1 MANDITLTNPTIKKI
16 GKSYEL
22 DGLIKFIQAGVL
34 MAIPFLFFKP
44 MSLVLLTVYLLI
56 VTFILRMNR
65 RTIAMSAFSYC
76 IVFLFPYLF
85 GLLMNSLLYFFS
97 GNDIFAFQQS
107 PYEIFLRLFRLFI
120 IWYVSI
126 LYFHTTDTK
135 TVIGMFDKLLSP
147 LKLIGVPVADYLK
160 VIMCIVLE
168 LTEMGS
174 EVKRSLAESMHSVI
188 GESRRKFK
196 VNINGVSQ
204 IIVSLIVNSFDKLD
218 RIESFIEKAEPDDLY
233 HYRFKLSV
241 SDGLSIFSFFLF
253 MYLVLMV
260 EQGHWL

>member
-1 MANDITLTNPTIKKI
+1 MANDVTLNNLSIKKNVRV
-16 GKSYEL
+16 SEL
-22 DGLIKFIQAGVL
+22 DGLIKLTQAG
-34 MAIPFLFFKP
+34 MITAIPFLFFKP

-56 VTFILRMNR
+56 ITFILRMNR

-85 GLLMNSLLYFFS
+85 GLLINSLLYFLS
-97 GNDIFAFQQS
+97 GNDVFALQQS

-174 EVKRSLAESMHSVI
+174 EVKKSLAESMRSVM
-188 GESRRKFK
+188 GESRRKFR

-241 SDGLSIFSFFLF
+241 SDGVSIFSFFLLI
-253 MYLVLMV
+253 YLVLMV